1 MSARERALGPWGKT
15 QRVAHV
21 RVERHTV
28 EVFEVDVGF
37 FAFAKLVDLGIRTSM
52 STIAYPSAA
61 IALRE
66 VRRYL
71 RDLNALDVLRPL
83 RDLVVLRSLPKMTVR
98 HHSPLAIDG
107 ARIGGSHFAEV
118 AFAGRSGLAE
128 GDIVIVQSMSAPDGA
143 GALQA
148 PFYGFGE
155 GRLTFAPC
163 TVLPSPHRDAELVER
178 RREMLAVER
187 AHPKGDAV
195 WRTPVGEALKAQQL
209 AHVEAIA
216 AIMAE
221 RKAQGRTRL
230 MHPTKDTATAE
241 GVIAV
246 AIPADER
253 GAALEGELD
262 VEEADNG

>member
-1 MSARERALGPWGKT
+1 MSARERALAGWGKAR
-15 QRVAHV
+15 RVAYV

-28 EVFEVDVGF
+28 EVFEVDLGF
-37 FAFAKLVDLGIRTSM
+37 FAFARFVDLGIRTSM

-61 IALRE
+61 SALRE

-98 HHSPLAIDG
+98 NFSPLAIDG

-118 AFAGRSGLAE
+118 AFPGRSGLVE
-128 GDIVIVQSMSAPDGA
+128 GDIVIVQTMSAPDGA

-148 PFYGFGE
+148 PLYGFGE

-163 TVLPSPHRDAELVER
+163 AVLPSPHRDAELVER
-178 RREMLAVER
+178 RREMLAVDK

-195 WRTPVGEALKAQQL
+195 WRTPLGESMKAQQL
-209 AHVEAIA
+209 GHLEAIA
-216 AIMAE
+216 GIMRE

-241 GVIAV
+241 GVIALACGV
-246 AIPADER
+246 DER
-253 GAALEGELD
+253 GAGLEGELD
-262 VEEADNG
+262 VEENDNG